1 MNQSLSS
8 SANGARIRGA
18 AYAVAPFL
26 VFVYAAGYTLG
37 QWLHRTND
45 RMASAYL
52 QLLGLQRPPAVDAPA
67 PQPQP
72 QPTPQPVI
80 QAQVIR
86 KPLTVEALIASHTQR
101 ELMIMAGIKSK
112 RSKRELA
119 ERILKN

>member
-8 SANGARIRGA
+8 SAIGARIRGA

-72 QPTPQPVI
+72 VI

-101 ELMIMAGIKSK
+101 ELMIMAGTKSK
-112 RSKRELA
+112 RSKRQLA
-119 ERILKN
+119 ERILKIK

>member
-8 SANGARIRGA
+8 SAIGARMRGA

-26 VFVYAAGYTLG
+26 VFVYTTGYILG
-37 QWLHRTND
+37 QWMHRTND
-45 RMASAYL
+45 RMAAAYVRF
-52 QLLGLQRPPAVDAPA
+52 LGLAPA

-72 QPTPQPVI
+72 QPII
-80 QAQVIR
+80 QAKVTR

-101 ELMIMAGIKSK
+101 ELMIMAGTKSK
-112 RSKRELA
+112 RSKRQLA